1 MSGTI
6 PSAMGGLEMLQRL
19 YLGNN
24 NIEGFIPEDIC
35 VMRNLGVIS
44 LENNKIS
51 GLIPDCIGNL
61 SRLKIVFLS
70 SNRLT
75 SSIPVNFWNLENLL
89 FINFSLNSLSGYLP
103 PSMKKLNA
111 LQMLDLSWNHITG
124 NILSI
129 IGAFQSLNSLNLSNN
144 LFIGPIP
151 QSFGD
156 LKGLEFLD
164 LSNNNLSGSI
174 PKSLERLKYLKH
186 LNFSFNQLSGRIPY
200 DGPFVNFIANS
211 FLGNMALCGRP
222 DFGVSPCK
230 TPRMAHRLLK
240 YILPAVASTVI
251 LIALIC
257 IILTK
262 NQKRNSG
269 IPTSVERVTT
279 VEHRMIPYHELRL
292 ATNDFCQS
300 NFLGAGSFGSVYK
313 GILAD
318 GATVAVKVLNLHME
332 GASKSFDAEC
342 KVWRTIRHRNLVK
355 VITSC
360 SSPDVRALVLQ
371 YMSNGSLEKWLYSHN
386 YCLSLLQRVS
396 MLINIASAL
405 EYLHHGQ
412 SELVVHCDL
421 KPSNI
426 LLDEDMVAHVG
437 DFGLAKDATQTRTL
451 GTLGYIAPA
460 AVNTKLWQQEENSN
474 AEANDGEYGYAGK
487 VTIKGDVFSYGI
499 MLLEIIARKKPTD
512 EMFSGELTLR
522 EWINASLAD
531 DVLEVVD
538 VGLLSVEEGRDVKV
552 TRDVILS
559 IIEIGM
565 RCCEEV
571 PEERLEIKDVVP
583 KLMKIKLALES

>member
-1 MSGTI
+1 MIYAPGCQIKGDIPKTIGSLKRLLSLFLFDNNMSGTI

-75 SSIPVNFWNLENLL
+75 SSIPVIFWNLENLL

-151 QSFGD
+151 PSFGD

-200 DGPFVNFIANS
+200 DGPFVNFTANS

-240 YILPAVASTVI
+240 YIIPVVASTVI

-257 IILTK
+257 IMFTK

-279 VEHRMIPYHELRL
+279 VEHRMIPYHELRR

-360 SSPDVRALVLQ
+360 SSPDAR
-371 YMSNGSLEKWLYSHN
+371 
-386 YCLSLLQRVS
+386 C
-396 MLINIASAL
+396 
-405 EYLHHGQ
+405 
-412 SELVVHCDL
+412 
-421 KPSNI
+421 
-426 LLDEDMVAHVG
+426 
-437 DFGLAKDATQTRTL
+437 
-451 GTLGYIAPA
+451 A
-460 AVNTKLWQQEENSN
+460 AVH
-474 AEANDGEYGYAGK
+474 
-487 VTIKGDVFSYGI
+487 V
-499 MLLEIIARKKPTD
+499 
-512 EMFSGELTLR
+512 
-522 EWINASLAD
+522 
-531 DVLEVVD
+531 
-538 VGLLSVEEGRDVKV
+538 
-552 TRDVILS
+552 
-559 IIEIGM
+559 
-565 RCCEEV
+565 
-571 PEERLEIKDVVP
+571 
-583 KLMKIKLALES
+583 